1 MGHYR
6 VAENS
11 VQRGPAEYVVSYG
24 FGGCDFS
31 VGGVLRRS

>member
-1 MGHYR
+1 MGHNR

-24 FGGCDFS
+24 FGGFTS
-31 VGGVLRRS
+31 A